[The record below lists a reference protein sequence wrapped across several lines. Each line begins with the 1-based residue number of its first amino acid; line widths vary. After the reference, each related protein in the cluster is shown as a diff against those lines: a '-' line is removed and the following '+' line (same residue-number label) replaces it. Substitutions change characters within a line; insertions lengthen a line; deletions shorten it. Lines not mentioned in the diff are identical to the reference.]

1 MSDNFTVALS
11 GGILY
16 NNTHKDSGVSHEAP
30 LTLFTR
36 RNGQ

>member
-1 MSDNFTVALS
+1 MPEHFTVALC

-16 NNTHKDSGVSHEAP
+16 NNTHKDSGVSQEAP

-36 RNGQ
+36 RNGL